1 MDHIDSSSTT
11 IINPQPLK
19 EALSCQPP
27 FVLSPGSP
35 RRVSVAP
42 MVAMST
48 RTQDTALGSPTT
60 ADISLRQAALVAGLG
75 LLLMTFLAPIAN
87 FGVLQKLIVPGDA
100 AITAQNIAAAQGLF
114 RLAIGAFFLVAVLD
128 VVIGWALYIRFQAV
142 NRSLSL
148 LAALF
153 RVVYATMLGV
163 ALTNLV
169 SALQLVGGADFL
181 KAFGTDQ
188 LQAQM
193 MVLLSAFQSGWDL
206 ALIIFGLHLFVLGLL
221 VFGSSKGRALRGLG
235 ILVIAAG
242 LGYIVDGCGKL
253 LLPDYSL
260 TVGAYTFVGEALL
273 MFWLLWTGIRGTD
286 GKRAMTR

>member
-1 MDHIDSSSTT
+1 MPTT
-11 IINPQPLK
+11 VRPISG
-19 EALSCQPP
+19 LSAP
-27 FVLSPGSP
+27 S
-35 RRVSVAP
+35 VSRTNGRDV
-42 MVAMST
+42 
-48 RTQDTALGSPTT
+48 RGTQDTSLGSPTT
-60 ADISLRQAALVAGLG
+60 ADRSLRQAALVAGLG
-75 LLLMTFLAPIAN
+75 LLLMTFLAPMAN

-221 VFGSSKGRALRGLG
+221 VFGSSKARALRVLG

-273 MFWLLWTGIRGTD
+273 MFWLLWKGIRGTD
-286 GKRAMTR
+286 GKRAMSS

>member
-1 MDHIDSSSTT
+1 M
-11 IINPQPLK
+11 
-19 EALSCQPP
+19 
-27 FVLSPGSP
+27 
-35 RRVSVAP
+35 
-42 MVAMST
+42 
-48 RTQDTALGSPTT
+48 
-60 ADISLRQAALVAGLG
+60 
-75 LLLMTFLAPIAN
+75 AN

-188 LQAQM
+188 LWNTQM
-193 MVLLSAFQSGWDL
+193 MVFAQRLSVRLGSGIDRFRPASVRSWP
-206 ALIIFGLHLFVLGLL
+206 V
-221 VFGSSKGRALRGLG
+221 RLR
-235 ILVIAAG
+235 V
-242 LGYIVDGCGKL
+242 
-253 LLPDYSL
+253 
-260 TVGAYTFVGEALL
+260 
-273 MFWLLWTGIRGTD
+273 
-286 GKRAMTR
+286 

>member
-1 MDHIDSSSTT
+1 
-11 IINPQPLK
+11 
-19 EALSCQPP
+19 
-27 FVLSPGSP
+27 
-35 RRVSVAP
+35 VA
-42 MVAMST
+42 
-48 RTQDTALGSPTT
+48 
-60 ADISLRQAALVAGLG
+60 I
-75 LLLMTFLAPIAN
+75 
-87 FGVLQKLIVPGDA
+87 
-100 AITAQNIAAAQGLF
+100 
-114 RLAIGAFFLVAVLD
+114 LD
-128 VVIGWALYIRFQAV
+128 VVIGWALYIRFQGV

-163 ALTNLV
+163 ALTSLV
-169 SALQLVGGADFL
+169 SALQLVGGADYL
-181 KAFGTDQ
+181 KAFGTAQ

-221 VFGSSKGRALRGLG
+221 VFGSSKGKALRVLG

-273 MFWLLWTGIRGTD
+273 MFWLLWKGIRGTD
-286 GKRAMTR
+286 SNRAMSR

>member
-1 MDHIDSSSTT
+1 
-11 IINPQPLK
+11 
-19 EALSCQPP
+19 
-27 FVLSPGSP
+27 
-35 RRVSVAP
+35 
-42 MVAMST
+42 
-48 RTQDTALGSPTT
+48 
-60 ADISLRQAALVAGLG
+60 
-75 LLLMTFLAPIAN
+75 
-87 FGVLQKLIVPGDA
+87 
-100 AITAQNIAAAQGLF
+100 
-114 RLAIGAFFLVAVLD
+114 
-128 VVIGWALYIRFQAV
+128 VIGWALYIRFQAV

-221 VFGSSKGRALRGLG
+221 VFGSSKGRALRVLG

-273 MFWLLWTGIRGTD
+273 MFWLLWKGIRGTD
-286 GKRAMTR
+286 GKRAMSS

>member
-1 MDHIDSSSTT
+1 MQTTVRSVSDIAVPAPTTNHQTHAGTSSSASTVT
-11 IINPQPLK
+11 
-19 EALSCQPP
+19 
-27 FVLSPGSP
+27 SPNGHDV
-35 RRVSVAP
+35 RG
-42 MVAMST
+42 
-48 RTQDTALGSPTT
+48 TQDISLGSAPT
-60 ADISLRQAALVAGLG
+60 ADISPRQAALVAGLG

-100 AITAQNIAAAQGLF
+100 AITAQNIAAGQGLF
-114 RLAIGAFFLVAVLD
+114 RLAIGAFFAVAVLD
-128 VVIGWALYIRFQAV
+128 VVIGWALYIRFQPI

-163 ALTNLV
+163 AVTNLV

-206 ALIIFGLHLFVLGLL
+206 ALIVFGLHLFTLGLL
-221 VFGSSKGRALRGLG
+221 VFQSGKGKGLRGLG
-235 ILVIAAG
+235 VLVVVAG
-242 LGYIVDGCGKL
+242 LGYVVDGCGKL

-273 MFWLLWTGIRGTD
+273 MFWLLWKGIRGTD
-286 GKRAMTR
+286 SKRAMSS

>member
-1 MDHIDSSSTT
+1 MPTT
-11 IINPQPLK
+11 VPAVSGFSAPTVSRTNGHDVRGTQNTS
-19 EALSCQPP
+19 LS
-27 FVLSPGSP
+27 
-35 RRVSVAP
+35 
-42 MVAMST
+42 
-48 RTQDTALGSPTT
+48 SPTT

-75 LLLMTFLAPIAN
+75 LLMMTFLAPIAN

-100 AITAQNIAAAQGLF
+100 AITAQNVAAAQGLF
-114 RLAIGAFFLVAVLD
+114 RLAIGAFFVVAVLD

-193 MVLLSAFQSGWDL
+193 MVLLSAFQFGWDL

-221 VFGSSKGRALRGLG
+221 VFGSSKGKALRVLG

-273 MFWLLWTGIRGTD
+273 MFWLLWKGIRGTD
-286 GKRAMTR
+286 GKRAMSS

>member
-1 MDHIDSSSTT
+1 VPTNVRAVSGSSGPS
-11 IINPQPLK
+11 
-19 EALSCQPP
+19 
-27 FVLSPGSP
+27 VSPTNGHAV
-35 RRVSVAP
+35 RG
-42 MVAMST
+42 
-48 RTQDTALGSPTT
+48 TQDFSLGLPTN

-114 RLAIGAFFLVAVLD
+114 RLAIGAFFVVAILD
-128 VVIGWALYIRFQAV
+128 VVIGWALYIRFQGV

-163 ALTNLV
+163 ALTSLV
-169 SALQLVGGADFL
+169 SALQLVGGADYL
-181 KAFGTDQ
+181 KAFGTAQ
-188 LQAQM
+188 LQAEM

-221 VFGSSKGRALRGLG
+221 VFGSSKGKALRVLG

-273 MFWLLWTGIRGTD
+273 MFWLLWKGIRGTD
-286 GKRAMTR
+286 NNRAMSR

>member
-1 MDHIDSSSTT
+1 MPTT
-11 IINPQPLK
+11 VRP
-19 EALSCQPP
+19 
-27 FVLSPGSP
+27 
-35 RRVSVAP
+35 VSGFSAP
-42 MVAMST
+42 SVSRT
-48 RTQDTALGSPTT
+48 NGRDVRGTQDTSLGSLTT

-114 RLAIGAFFLVAVLD
+114 RLAIGAFFVVAVLD
-128 VVIGWALYIRFQAV
+128 VVIGWALYIRFQPI

-163 ALTNLV
+163 ALTYLV
-169 SALQLVGGADFL
+169 SALQLVRGADFL

-188 LQAQM
+188 LWNIQM

-221 VFGSSKGRALRGLG
+221 VFGSSNGRALRVLG

-273 MFWLLWTGIRGTD
+273 MFWLLWKGIRGTD
-286 GKRAMTR
+286 SKRALSS